1 LSTTVHIAANPPS
14 LKGKVVIV
22 TGASGPTGI
31 GTEAARGCAE
41 FGADVAI
48 TYSSRPAGGEKN
60 AKELQ
65 DKYGV
70 KSKAYKCNVTD
81 YASVEELVKQVIA
94 DFGKIDVLI
103 ANAGRTAN
111 DGILNSSVD
120 EWKEVIDTDLTGVF
134 NCARAVGFH
143 FRERKSGSLVI
154 TASMSGHIGMCCRL
168 KAPLTLQPTS
178 RKSKRR
184 TTLPK
189 PAASTSRGLWRTS
202 GAASRASIP
211 SRRDTSTQA

>member
-1 LSTTVHIAANPPS
+1 
-14 LKGKVVIV
+14 VVV

-65 DKYGV
+65 EKYVV

-81 YASVEELVKQVIA
+81 YANVEELIKKVIA
-94 DFGKIDVLI
+94 DFGKVDVLI
-103 ANAGRTAN
+103 ANAGKTAN
-111 DGILNSSVD
+111 AGILDSTVD

-134 NCARAVGFH
+134 NCARAVGYH
-143 FRERKSGSLVI
+143 FKERKTGSLII
-154 TASMSGHIGMCCRL
+154 TASMSGHIGKIMTARRARL
-168 KAPLTLQPTS
+168 TEQPTFPRS
-178 RKSKRR
+178 RRL
-184 TTLPK
+184 TMLPRLV
-189 PAASTSRGLWRTS
+189 ASTLLVPWRMNGVALLGST
-202 GAASRASIP
+202 A
-211 SRRDTSTQA
+211 SRRDTLTPA